1 MTNRASS
8 ANGFHSVQSL
18 IMSLPH
24 ATQPTGPAKRKANT
38 KRQNKTNGQQAE
50 AVFRSSLLRRWG
62 WVVILGLLLLFQWNG
77 GIAQFSRTM
86 AANAIDTRRLDTAS
100 WWLSI
105 ARQLSADGETE
116 YLMARVAR
124 RQGHLGQML
133 EHLKAAH
140 QKDFD
145 AQKLD
150 REQLL
155 AFASLGRFEG
165 DSEQRLNEWLQEP
178 DSDRAEIF
186 DAYAN
191 GLTLVS
197 RFEHAMEVLQTWQ
210 EFAPQDPLPS
220 YRMARIHEHFSQT
233 QEAESAYRK
242 SIEKQPTFKNAAYHL
257 ARVLL
262 DQRRPEEALEH
273 FGACNSGATALAA
286 RIGMARCHKS
296 LGDIDTAR
304 KLLIEVM
311 QATYE
316 DQMKSFHGLDEFP
329 ERYVAASELGIIETE
344 LGNFSE
350 ACEKLE
356 AALQRFPLD
365 SIARYS
371 YAVALRGL
379 NRSDEAE
386 ANFETVRRSRAALDE
401 VSSLQ
406 ELLRSDPQN
415 TEARI
420 KIGKIILEHES
431 QTVGEF
437 WIQSV
442 FAYEPHNQEAHRALA
457 EYYALR
463 REESPEA
470 SQRWEYH
477 SAFLDK

>member
-1 MTNRASS
+1 
-8 ANGFHSVQSL
+8 
-18 IMSLPH
+18 MSLPH
-24 ATQPTGPAKRKANT
+24 ATKPKGSAKGKENT
-38 KRQNKTNGQQAE
+38 KGKNAE
-50 AVFRSSLLRRWG
+50 AVVRRSVLRRWG
-62 WVVILGLLLLFQWNG
+62 WVVFLGLLLFFQWNG
-77 GIAQFSRTM
+77 GIAQFARTM
-86 AANAIDTRRLDTAS
+86 AANAIYTRRLDTAT

-105 ARQLSADGETE
+105 ARRLSENGETE
-116 YLMARVAR
+116 YLMARVER
-124 RQGHLGQML
+124 RQGDLGKML
-133 EHLKAAH
+133 EHLKAAY
-140 QKDFD
+140 QKKFD
-145 AQKLD
+145 ALKLD

-165 DSEQRLNEWLQEP
+165 DSEQRLNAWLQEP

-242 SIEKQPTFKNAAYHL
+242 SIEKQPAFTKAAYYL
-257 ARVLL
+257 GRVLL
-262 DQRRPEEALEH
+262 GQRRPEEALEH
-273 FGACNSGATALAA
+273 FGSCNSGATALAA
-286 RIGMARCHKS
+286 RIGMALCHKS

-304 KLLIEVM
+304 KLLIEVLESR
-311 QATYE
+311 YE
-316 DQMKSFHGLDEFP
+316 DQTKSFHGLDEFP

-344 LGNFSE
+344 LGSFSE
-350 ACEKLE
+350 ACVHLE
-356 AALQRFPLD
+356 SALQRFPLD
-365 SIARYS
+365 TIARYS

-379 NRSDEAE
+379 NQSDEAE
-386 ANFETVRRSRAALDE
+386 KNFETVRRSRAALDE

-406 ELLRSDPQN
+406 EVLRSDPQN
-415 TEARI
+415 TKVRI

-431 QTVGEF
+431 QNVGEF

-442 FAYEPHNQEAHRALA
+442 FAYEPDNQEAHRALT

-463 REESPEA
+463 KEESPDA

-477 SAFLDK
+477 RAFVDK